1 MENRSS
7 VLRDA
12 IKKDLEK
19 KLVLLSGPRQVGK
32 TTFSR
37 SIYENY
43 EYLNFDISEDRL
55 IIQERSWKK
64 DTNLIIL
71 DELHKMKNWKI
82 FLKGIYDNSEHRHP
96 MLITGSARLE
106 IAKKMGDSLA
116 GRFFAYR
123 LHPLDIK
130 ELADRD
136 SPDVLLDKLMKF
148 SGFPEPFFSESETFY
163 RRWKRSH
170 TDIILRQDLIDLE
183 NVRDIIKI
191 ETLIEL
197 LKTRVGSPVSYS
209 SLARD
214 LEKDPT
220 TVKRWLNILENLYI
234 VFKVTPYHK
243 NIARSILKEP
253 KYYFYDIALVE
264 DEAARFENLIASA
277 IHKELHRIE
286 DFEGY
291 ETGLYYLKTKDG
303 KELDFLVMV
312 NKKPVCILEV
322 KLSDDS
328 PYANFKVFSEYFPN
342 TERIQL
348 VKNLNREK
356 DFDWG
361 LKIKKASQWL
371 LNLNL
376 EPSKASEA
384 TG

>member
-1 MENRSS
+1 MQDRSS
-7 VLRDA
+7 ILKEA
-12 IKKDLEK
+12 IKKDLGS

-37 SIYENY
+37 AIYKNH
-43 EYLNFDISEDRL
+43 EYLNFDIPEDRL

-64 DTNLIIL
+64 DTDLIIL
-71 DELHKMKNWKI
+71 DELHKMKNWKM
-82 FLKGIYDNSEHRHP
+82 FLKGIYDNVKHRHP

-106 IAKKMGDSLA
+106 IARKMGDSLA

-130 ELADRD
+130 ELAGTD
-136 SPDVLLDKLMKF
+136 SADVILDKLMRF
-148 SGFPEPFFSESETFY
+148 SGFPEPYFSDSETFY

-197 LKTRVGSPVSYS
+197 LKTRAGSPVSYS
-209 SLARD
+209 SLGRD

-220 TVKRWLNILENLYI
+220 TVKRWLDILENLYI
-234 VFKVTPYHK
+234 IFKVTPYHK

-264 DEAARFENLIASA
+264 DEAARFENLVACA
-277 IHKELHRIE
+277 LHKELHRIE

-291 ETGLYYLKTKDG
+291 ETGLHYLKTKDG
-303 KELDFLVMV
+303 KELDFLVLV

-322 KLSDDS
+322 KLSDDAPS
-328 PYANFKVFSEYFPN
+328 ANFKVFSEYFPN
-342 TERIQL
+342 TPRLQI
-348 VKNLNREK
+348 VRNLKREK
-356 DFDWG
+356 EFDWG

-376 EPSKASEA
+376 AP
-384 TG
+384 G